1 MVDMRILLQFPEGL
15 KQKALEI
22 AKKYESEGHEV
33 FLSASACYGACDIS
47 LDEARWVKADKI
59 IHFGHSR
66 FVKAD
71 LPIPVEYVEY
81 HMEIDVEGL
90 SAALPL
96 LEGKKTIA
104 LATTIQHVKQ
114 LPDMKRFLE
123 KNKKTVLIGKGLRS
137 TEPGQVLGCDSIAIS
152 SVATKADAI
161 LFVGNGMFHA
171 LAIDAEVL
179 ERKEM
184 PVIVYDP
191 YSKKARDIRKDI
203 EMLRKKR
210 RGAILKALSCK
221 RFGIMVSTKTGQ
233 FALAQAI
240 KIKKDLVKRG
250 FEAEILVANELEP
263 LSLNNFM
270 VFDCYINTACPRM
283 SDDTEEFGKPVL
295 NPQMLEE
302 LFKIIDSG
310 SLSTC
315 QGGGQSD

>member
-1 MVDMRILLQFPEGL
+1 MRILLQFPEGL

-22 AKKYESEGHEV
+22 AKRYESEGHEV

-66 FVKAD
+66 FVKAE

-81 HMEIDVEGL
+81 HVEIDVDGL
-90 SAALPL
+90 AAALPL
-96 LEGKKTIA
+96 LEGKKIA

-114 LPDMKRFLE
+114 LDAMRAFLE
-123 KNKKTVLIGKGLRS
+123 KNGKTVLIGKGIRS
-137 TEPGQVLGCDSIAIS
+137 SEPGQVLGCDAIAIS
-152 SVATKADAI
+152 SVADKADAI

-171 LAIDAEVL
+171 LAMDADML
-179 ERKEM
+179 DRKDM
-184 PVIVYDP
+184 PIIVYDP

-210 RGAILKALSCK
+210 RGAIIKALSCK

-233 FALAQAI
+233 FALAQAR
-240 KIKKDLVKRG
+240 KIKKDLEKRG
-250 FEAEILVANELEP
+250 FDAEILVANELEP
-263 LSLNNFM
+263 LSLNNFL

-283 SDDTEEFGKPVL
+283 ADDAEEFGKPVL
-295 NPQMLEE
+295 NYDMIED
-302 LFKIIDSG
+302 LFKFMDADTSKRG
-310 SLSTC
+310 
-315 QGGGQSD
+315 